1 MDKKNFININILIK
15 MSKSVIVELFDFFS
29 LNKLGSKLC
38 IPSSISVLSCND
50 NDQIT
55 ETITRSLTYIPSN
68 NITLGTLT
76 GIVIFGVVNYI
87 IYKSLRY
94 LTNDILNEE
103 TLNQVNTIENLE
115 STQVISSVENIDG
128 EDPISVILPTNN
140 FTVMDTNSILNL
152 IQKSYDYRT
161 GYIPLGGQNG
171 FNYIINT
178 SHNLGFGKNF
188 KYVIWSCKN
197 RFRGVTD
204 EEISVAFDLTGRNK
218 LDINILNTFDKSTSL
233 FMSDIMPLLQG
244 DRWRTTPIPNVN
256 YCRMVEHLQ
265 YLRHYT
271 ETYIDILVFG
281 GNSSLKDIYLN
292 SLVYF
297 NVDAVNASIKLQEI
311 FLELAKNGAV
321 F

>member
-1 MDKKNFININILIK
+1 M
-15 MSKSVIVELFDFFS
+15 
-29 LNKLGSKLC
+29 
-38 IPSSISVLSCND
+38 
-50 NDQIT
+50 
-55 ETITRSLTYIPSN
+55 
-68 NITLGTLT
+68 
-76 GIVIFGVVNYI
+76 
-87 IYKSLRY
+87 
-94 LTNDILNEE
+94 
-103 TLNQVNTIENLE
+103 
-115 STQVISSVENIDG
+115 
-128 EDPISVILPTNN
+128 
-140 FTVMDTNSILNL
+140 
-152 IQKSYDYRT
+152 
-161 GYIPLGGQNG
+161 
-171 FNYIINT
+171 
-178 SHNLGFGKNF
+178 GFGKNF

-204 EEISVAFDLTGRNK
+204 DEISVAFDLTGRNK

-244 DRWRTTPIPNVN
+244 DRWITTPIPNVN

-297 NVDAVNASIKLQEI
+297 NVDAVNASIKLQGI